1 MNVVINLNNVTKNL
15 EKFSTRNVNIIAV
28 SKTFPLNVIRPL
40 IDVGHIHFGENR
52 IKEALDKWSDI
63 ISRDSKIQLH
73 LIGSLQSNKVR
84 DALKIF
90 SYIHSLDSMKL
101 AEKLSIEQ
109 EKMQKNAKYFIQVNF
124 ENEKQKGGIFEN
136 EIKDFLNFCK
146 IEKKLNVIGLMCIPP
161 VDKPPEIYFKKLEVI
176 EKVNNGEKSLA
187 QVYNEVLSESK
198 TGIVLFCHDD
208 IYFETNS
215 WYNKLLKH
223 FEKNLWKTLS

>member
-1 MNVVINLNNVTKNL
+1 MTAVTNLNNLIENL
-15 EKFSTRNVNIIAV
+15 KKFSKHKVNIIAV
-28 SKTFPLNVIRPL
+28 SKTFSLNAIKPL
-40 IDVGHIHFGENR
+40 INVGHIHFGENR
-52 IKEALDKWSDI
+52 ISEALEKWTDEIFSNP
-63 ISRDSKIQLH
+63 SIQLH
-73 LIGSLQSNKVR
+73 LIGRLQSNKVA

-161 VDKPPEIYFKKLEVI
+161 VDKPPEIYFKKLHFFA
-176 EKVNNGEKSLA
+176 KTNNLPELSMGMSGDYLKAIDFGSSFIRIGSLIFGDR
-187 QVYNEVLSESK
+187 K
-198 TGIVLFCHDD
+198 
-208 IYFETNS
+208 
-215 WYNKLLKH
+215 
-223 FEKNLWKTLS
+223 

>member
-1 MNVVINLNNVTKNL
+1 MTAVINLNNVIENL
-15 EKFSTRNVNIIAV
+15 KKFSRHKVNIIAV
-28 SKTFPLNVIRPL
+28 SKTFSLIVIKPL
-40 IDVGHIHFGENR
+40 INVGHIHFGENR
-52 IKEALDKWSDI
+52 ISEALEKWTDEIFYNPS
-63 ISRDSKIQLH
+63 IQLH
-73 LIGSLQSNKVR
+73 LIGRLQSNKVR

-161 VDKPPEIYFKKLEVI
+161 VDKPPEIYFKKLQFLS
-176 EKVNNGEKSLA
+176 KTNN
-187 QVYNEVLSESK
+187 LSELSM
-198 TGIVLFCHDD
+198 GMSGD
-208 IYFETNS
+208 Y
-215 WYNKLLKH
+215 LKAID
-223 FEKNLWKTLS
+223 FGSSFIRIGSLIFGDRK